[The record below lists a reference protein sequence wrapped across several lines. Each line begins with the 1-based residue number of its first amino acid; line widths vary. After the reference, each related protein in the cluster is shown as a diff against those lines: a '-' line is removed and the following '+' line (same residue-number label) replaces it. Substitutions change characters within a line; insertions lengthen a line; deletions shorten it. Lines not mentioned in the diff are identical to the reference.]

1 MPAPMTIAR
10 GNQLF
15 DTGIA
20 LTLTPPAS
28 IPISILTFANYTV
41 PGLAVLDLISVN
53 FQSSVTNL
61 SIANAYVSAPN
72 TLTIGWSNET
82 AGTVSSAA
90 AINCLLEVIR
100 LENASQGFAS
110 LPNGIQ

>member
-1 MPAPMTIAR
+1 
-10 GNQLF
+10 
-15 DTGIA
+15 
-20 LTLTPPAS
+20 
-28 IPISILTFANYTV
+28 
-41 PGLAVLDLISVN
+41 
-53 FQSSVTNL
+53 
-61 SIANAYVSAPN
+61 VSAPN

-100 LENASQGFAS
+100 LENAAQGFAS